1 LQVATAPARGTTG
14 AADPGSVTRF
24 VRTPEYSVSTCVTPA
39 GKIRRA
45 AGARLM

>member
-14 AADPGSVTRF
+14 AAKPGSVMRF
-24 VRTPEYSVSTCVTPA
+24 VRAPEHWVSTCVTPA
-39 GKIRRA
+39 GKIRGA